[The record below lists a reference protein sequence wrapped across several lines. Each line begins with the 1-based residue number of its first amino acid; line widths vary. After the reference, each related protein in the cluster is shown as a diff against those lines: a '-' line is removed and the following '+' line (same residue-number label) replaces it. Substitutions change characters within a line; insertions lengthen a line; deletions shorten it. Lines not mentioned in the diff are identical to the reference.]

1 MTTET
6 KDTAEDTV
14 EAVADATV
22 DATVDTARTEEK
34 AYKYALKL
42 LTEVTPPAIIK
53 RRLRKRYDLSDYTA
67 KKIYES
73 ALADISSKDNIKD
86 EIIYS
91 TSTLL
96 ASVNKLLEAAIN
108 EGDMHLAKEL
118 LNLKQRT
125 LASLQRIEKD
135 QVPEDSDIPVGTIL
149 TAIKNSLS

>member
-1 MTTET
+1 MTTKT
-6 KDTAEDTV
+6 KDTAETTV
-14 EAVADATV
+14 EAVADATA

>member
-6 KDTAEDTV
+6 KDTAETTV
-14 EAVADATV
+14 ETVADATA

>member
-6 KDTAEDTV
+6 KDPAETTV
-14 EAVADATV
+14 ETVAEATV
-22 DATVDTARTEEK
+22 DAARTEEK

-53 RRLRKRYDLSDYTA
+53 RRLRKRYDLSDYTV

>member
-6 KDTAEDTV
+6 KDTADATV
-14 EAVADATV
+14 ETVADATAE
-22 DATVDTARTEEK
+22 ATVDTARTEEK

>member
-6 KDTAEDTV
+6 KDTAETTV
-14 EAVADATV
+14 ETVAEATVETV
-22 DATVDTARTEEK
+22 DAARTEEK

>member
-6 KDTAEDTV
+6 KDTAETTV
-14 EAVADATV
+14 ETVADATA

-53 RRLRKRYDLSDYTA
+53 RRLRKRYDLSDYTV

-135 QVPEDSDIPVGTIL
+135 QVPEDSDIPVETIL